1 MRLLTFRYPVKDKET
16 GAMKHY
22 VPIAFFTEK
31 ARTYANMKEEFPAL
45 KMAEPLGDYIID
57 CGDTEVPTDVLLTYK
72 ATKEMHETFLDINK
86 EFAEIVVQMREKE
99 ELHKEIQ
106 SLKNKCRDLEKLI
119 RKHYVPDNT
128 GIEPAPVEIPREIP
142 KEMKEKAEQ
151 VKPPPVPKLNQIVM
165 EDGTGVN
172 ENPPNIFEGT
182 AKKQGDPF

>member
-106 SLKNKCRDLEKLI
+106 SLKIKCKDLEKLI

-128 GIEPAPVEIPREIP
+128 GIEPAPVEIPRENLQIR
-142 KEMKEKAEQ
+142 EGAAQ
-151 VKPPPVPKLNQIVM
+151 VKPPLVPKLNQIIM
-165 EDGTGVN
+165 GDGTGVN